1 MHHAIHGMKLSRRD
15 VSPFI
20 NNWQAWTSTMND
32 KLCND
37 KGSLLY
43 IPFIILL
50 QTCLWV
56 IIRQPVLYSIRTTC
70 IQYDFEWRF
79 AQCRTGDKNFLQ
91 IRTKMI
97 FTRLKFISKPSFR
110 PFMTS
115 YFEKRWKCTIR
126 VFSRIWVS
134 ATISFFDSMTEENWS
149 IDPCCV
155 GIQAG
160 RFNKSHVLSMSKRQ
174 ILEVMNHLNILSCPH
189 P

>member
-1 MHHAIHGMKLSRRD
+1 MHHTIHGMKLSRRD
-15 VSPFI
+15 FSPFI
-20 NNWQAWTSTMND
+20 HDWQAWTSTIND
-32 KLCND
+32 KLWND

-70 IQYDFEWRF
+70 IQYDFGWRF

-110 PFMTS
+110 PFCS
-115 YFEKRWKCTIR
+115 FSDIIIR
-126 VFSRIWVS
+126 ETCIFRIWVRI
-134 ATISFFDSMTEENWS
+134 ANRGPILTGQPVHENSSWK
-149 IDPCCV
+149 V
-155 GIQAG
+155 
-160 RFNKSHVLSMSKRQ
+160 
-174 ILEVMNHLNILSCPH
+174 
-189 P
+189 

>member
-1 MHHAIHGMKLSRRD
+1 
-15 VSPFI
+15 
-20 NNWQAWTSTMND
+20 MND
-32 KLCND
+32 KLWND

-110 PFMTS
+110 PFFS
-115 YFEKRWKCTIR
+115 FSDIIIR
-126 VFSRIWVS
+126 KTLKIYYSCIFRILVS
-134 ATISFFDSMTEENWS
+134 KTISLPGPMTEENWS
-149 IDPCCV
+149 IDPYCM

-160 RFNKSHVLSMSKRQ
+160 RFNKSHVFSMSKRQ